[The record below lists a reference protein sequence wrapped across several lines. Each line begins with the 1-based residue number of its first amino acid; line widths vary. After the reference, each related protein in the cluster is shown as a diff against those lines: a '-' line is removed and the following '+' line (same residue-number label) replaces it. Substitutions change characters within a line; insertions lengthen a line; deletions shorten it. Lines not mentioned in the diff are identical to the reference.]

1 MRELL
6 GFSFSS
12 LRLSGSREITEHLA
26 FPFRLWNTSLL
37 LCWRITNSGF
47 SLYTQCC
54 SVSAIVFSP
63 QEALFKNLLIQFG
76 KADQKENVQL
86 VFTTMWM
93 NKSFPVTPISPLSV
107 AETHS
112 DLEKSRSSDLK
123 NKKNL
128 FCFCL
133 NDTNLLSFLSSCRF
147 LRYFSLKLHPVW
159 FYNHEEN
166 HHHALQLKTGCA
178 VMVT

>member
-123 NKKNL
+123 NKKK
-128 FCFCL
+128 
-133 NDTNLLSFLSSCRF
+133 SFLFLLKWHKSSLIF
-147 LRYFSLKLHPVW
+147 EF
-159 FYNHEEN
+159 
-166 HHHALQLKTGCA
+166 
-178 VMVT
+178 M